1 MLSFVARRLAQA
13 VAIAFGVATLTF
25 VLLHLAPGDPF
36 AAAAESPYVS
46 PQMIEQARRNFGLD
60 QPIPVQYVRYLANL
74 ARGDL
79 GTSFTRHRPVLDVFR
94 DAIPNTLVLALAA
107 LLIDFGLGIG
117 IGVVQGMRPG
127 TRLDRI
133 LSTITLTLY
142 SVPTFWLGLMLVL
155 LFGVRL
161 DWLPVGGVTDPVFYA
176 MRSPAGKLLDR
187 LQHLVLPALTLGLI
201 GAASTAR
208 YQRAAMLEA
217 MRQDFIRT
225 ARAKGLGERAVALR
239 HALPNALL
247 PTITLFGLSI
257 PLLLS
262 GAVLVETVF
271 SWPGMGKTTVD
282 AVLAR
287 DYPLVTGA
295 AVLSALMVVL
305 ANLLADI
312 GYRVADPRTREA
324 S

>member
-13 VAIAFGVATLTF
+13 VFIALGVATLTF

-36 AAAAESPYVS
+36 GAAAQSPYVS
-46 PQMIEQARRNFGLD
+46 PEMIEQARRNFGLD
-60 QPIPVQYVRYLANL
+60 QPIPVQYARYLVNL

-79 GTSFTRHRPVLDVFR
+79 GASFAMHRPVLDVFR

-107 LLIDFGLGIG
+107 LFVDFGLGMG
-117 IGVVQGMRPG
+117 IGVAQGMRPG

-133 LSTITLTLY
+133 LSAVTLMLY

-161 DWLPVGGVTDPVFYA
+161 GWLPVGGVIDPVLA
-176 MRSPAGKLLDR
+176 AGHSPLGQLLDR
-187 LQHLVLPALTLGLI
+187 LRHLVLPALTLGLI

-208 YQRAAMLEA
+208 FQRAAMIDT

-247 PTITLFGLSI
+247 PTITLFGFSL

-271 SWPGMGKTTVD
+271 SWPGLGKVTVD

-295 AVLSALMVVL
+295 AILSSLMVVL

-312 GYRVADPRTREA
+312 GYRIADPRTREEP
-324 S
+324 